1 MLWAAAMFFCV
12 LASYYVLRPVRDAL
26 VLDGDPAFI
35 PWLFTAT
42 FVAMLAVAAPWGAM
56 VARWGRALLVP
67 RVYRLFIVQLLIF
80 AALLALRVAPVIVGK
95 VFYVWVSMFN
105 LFVVSVF
112 WSLCADLARP
122 EQGRRLFGLIAAGGS
137 AGALAGPAL
146 TRVLAAQVET
156 EVLLLVSAALVELAT
171 RCAGQL
177 DAAARRLAAAQ
188 PPTSAAAGHPSTATA
203 DAPAAEAPQRAIGG
217 SALAGFTQVLRSPH
231 LAGIAAYMMMAAC
244 LATFVYLRQAE
255 IVKQALPL
263 RAERTAF
270 FAEVELWTGLATLAL
285 QLLVTARLLRW
296 LGVGVV
302 LAALPLVQGAGALAL
317 AAAPSLFIATAVS
330 ATGRAV
336 THGLSRPSRELLFT
350 AVSREDK
357 YKAKNLIDTFVYR
370 FGDFGSAWLLRGL
383 AAAGVGAVSVV
394 VPMAM
399 TWAVLAL
406 ALGRG
411 HKRLLARA
419 AP

>member
-1 MLWAAAMFFCV
+1 
-12 LASYYVLRPVRDAL
+12 
-26 VLDGDPAFI
+26 
-35 PWLFTAT
+35 
-42 FVAMLAVAAPWGAM
+42 
-56 VARWGRALLVP
+56 
-67 RVYRLFIVQLLIF
+67 
-80 AALLALRVAPVIVGK
+80 
-95 VFYVWVSMFN
+95 
-105 LFVVSVF
+105 
-112 WSLCADLARP
+112 
-122 EQGRRLFGLIAAGGS
+122 
-137 AGALAGPAL
+137 
-146 TRVLAAQVET
+146 
-156 EVLLLVSAALVELAT
+156 
-171 RCAGQL
+171 
-177 DAAARRLAAAQ
+177 RRLAAAQ
-188 PPTSAAAGHPSTATA
+188 PPTSAAGHPSTATT

-399 TWAVLAL
+399 IWAVLAL